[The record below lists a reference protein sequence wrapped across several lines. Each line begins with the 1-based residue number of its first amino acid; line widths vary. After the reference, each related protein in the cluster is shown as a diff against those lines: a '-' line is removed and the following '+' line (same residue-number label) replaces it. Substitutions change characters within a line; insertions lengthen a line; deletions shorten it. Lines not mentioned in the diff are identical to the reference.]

1 MNELETIK
9 APIKEDLRYFETE
22 FKQALNSDVKLINS
36 ISGFLVKNRG
46 KRIRPI
52 LTLLC
57 ARLCDTPS
65 KYSYKAAA
73 MMELLHVATLIHDD
87 IVDDA
92 KMRRGKPSIKQ
103 VWKNKISVLMGDF
116 ILSKALINMVNL
128 KNFDALDL
136 ISQTAEKLSAGEIMQ
151 IEKSL
156 TRNMPKEVYYDMI
169 NQKTASLIAAS
180 CELGAI
186 TTTNDKSDRKSTFE
200 YGNNLGMAFQ
210 IKDDLFDFLGSE
222 NETGKDSGGDVK
234 KNMITLPLIF
244 CLENATRSEKKKLK
258 TLVGPK
264 KKSSSN
270 LREINDLISELG
282 GFDYSKNKLQEFSD
296 KAVAA
301 IDDYDDSETK
311 NSLIKLVEFNVSR
324 LK

>member
-1 MNELETIK
+1 
-9 APIKEDLRYFETE
+9 
-22 FKQALNSDVKLINS
+22 
-36 ISGFLVKNRG
+36 
-46 KRIRPI
+46 
-52 LTLLC
+52 
-57 ARLCDTPS
+57 
-65 KYSYKAAA
+65 
-73 MMELLHVATLIHDD
+73 
-87 IVDDA
+87 
-92 KMRRGKPSIKQ
+92 
-103 VWKNKISVLMGDF
+103 
-116 ILSKALINMVNL
+116 
-128 KNFDALDL
+128 
-136 ISQTAEKLSAGEIMQ
+136 
-151 IEKSL
+151 
-156 TRNMPKEVYYDMI
+156 MPKEVYYDMI

-258 TLVGPK
+258 TLVGSK

-301 IDDYDDSETK
+301 IDGYDDSETK